1 MITRA
6 KYELMKIFV
15 STGIK
20 TIVLVF
26 IFLSLFLSE
35 ASSRETVYVFP
46 PNYIGELE
54 GKLALAEEALREEIN
69 LYFDLAHNPS
79 YEKSVVDFMK
89 GNSDGILNQFFYGEC
104 KEDCLLSQRIL
115 LERLYMKSLYSLTI
129 SDSENL
135 TKVVLLRVSREKA
148 DSETEYCESCTDED
162 LKVSVKS
169 LVRQL
174 EGPLEIAKEEPKLDL
189 PPENEEPDDQTLDHR
204 KRIENS
210 DAIVLIAP
218 IWNFRMPAIV
228 EGWIDKVLAPP
239 WAFRF
244 KKLFGNYGYPLGN
257 LKGKKAVVF
266 CTYGSPQFAV
276 RTFFLNMPTKR
287 LRRGVFN
294 ICGITDVVYRR
305 YFAVP
310 FVEDKKRKKFLED
323 VKKTANN
330 I

>member
-1 MITRA
+1 M
-6 KYELMKIFV
+6 KKIFIIYGYYDNK
-15 STGIK
+15 SFNASIK
-20 TIVLVF
+20 NTF
-26 IFLSLFLSE
+26 I
-35 ASSRETVYVFP
+35 ET
-46 PNYIGELE
+46 
-54 GKLALAEEALREEIN
+54 
-69 LYFDLAHNPS
+69 
-79 YEKSVVDFMK
+79 
-89 GNSDGILNQFFYGEC
+89 
-104 KEDCLLSQRIL
+104 
-115 LERLYMKSLYSLTI
+115 
-129 SDSENL
+129 
-135 TKVVLLRVSREKA
+135 
-148 DSETEYCESCTDED
+148 
-162 LKVSVKS
+162 
-169 LVRQL
+169 
-174 EGPLEIAKEEPKLDL
+174 AKENGHTVDCVDLYKEKFDPVFSGGEPGEDV
-189 PPENEEPDDQTLDHR
+189 LDHR
-204 KRIENS
+204 KRISNS
-210 DAIVLIAP
+210 DIIVLIAP

-294 ICGITDVVYRR
+294 ICGITDVTYRR

-310 FVEDKKRKKFLED
+310 FVENKKREKYLKD